1 MPAICPFIS
10 FLIAFYSLV
19 SFVMGASHITAKTV
33 AQSSTLVDYVQ
44 FSKWHVSQYKSE
56 NEEYQVSDSYA
67 MGLLF
72 HYIKKMPEN
81 PYGNVRDLFET
92 APSFFTVRVLGIR
105 QGCHGYGHGIV
116 YEGRWV
122 LHKGIPMKGQR
133 KLDLKDG
140 TEFKLLCRNDVFVPW
155 FKKVLNGDY
164 MGHDFDTLSFEV
176 LESLTSPNAPG
187 SFASAKPAGFNPSA
201 SLTMKDD
208 HIVANTKRHKSTDLS
223 IGQESTIS
231 GARDNSKRPK
241 LPKLIVK
248 QPTNKSTNSDVLQS
262 QKDAII
268 SVEEEVAPALE
279 ASQRT
284 DRIATEAPAAA
295 MPPSGIP
302 QNQTVNLGH
311 RPLLSENDLQ
321 GYIRVSTKSQLL
333 FAWDESIRQGSV

>member
-1 MPAICPFIS
+1 
-10 FLIAFYSLV
+10 
-19 SFVMGASHITAKTV
+19 MGASHITAKTV